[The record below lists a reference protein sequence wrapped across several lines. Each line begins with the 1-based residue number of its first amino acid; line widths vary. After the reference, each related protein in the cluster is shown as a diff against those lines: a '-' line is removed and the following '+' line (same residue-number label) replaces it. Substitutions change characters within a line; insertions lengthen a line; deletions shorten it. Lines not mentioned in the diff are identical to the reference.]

1 MKNILELNHS
11 ELKEFLLKNKSYV
24 NFDMPPYFDFSNLL
38 NEISSNIWNNIN
50 ILDFFKT
57 WEKPTDYEDVNYTF
71 LNNKDWNYEWRPL
84 QIIHPFLYVF
94 LVNTL
99 SNEANWNKIK
109 ERFTYFKSNNLVEC
123 ISIPVVSE
131 SRNTDKWEQIMN
143 WWSHFEQESIILWL
157 DYKYLLETDITDCYS
172 SFYTHSVSWAI
183 HDKEFIKTG
192 NNRNKKSLIWNKIDI
207 QLMNMSNWQTNWI
220 PQWSILM
227 DFIAEI
233 ILWYADSLLS
243 NKIRDSN
250 IDINS
255 FKILRYRDDY
265 RIFTNNKEN
274 WENILK
280 ILTEVLH
287 WLWLKLSKWKTN
299 ISDDIVKLSIKK
311 DKYHLIQNL
320 TYNKTL
326 IKKLFFIKSIA
337 NDFPNSW
344 IIINLL
350 DNFNKDLLSNSEIE
364 ENILVLTS
372 IIVDIMIRNPRT
384 YSLATTI
391 LSRFISEIEEA
402 TIKEDTIKKILEKF
416 KQIPNTGHLE
426 IWLQRI
432 IIKLWYDINFEE
444 KLCKMV
450 DDNSINIWES
460 SWLINEV
467 KNIITNTNIIDNDII
482 AELDEVIDKDEVS
495 IFWY

>member
-1 MKNILELNHS
+1 
-11 ELKEFLLKNKSYV
+11 
-24 NFDMPPYFDFSNLL
+24 
-38 NEISSNIWNNIN
+38 
-50 ILDFFKT
+50 
-57 WEKPTDYEDVNYTF
+57 
-71 LNNKDWNYEWRPL
+71 
-84 QIIHPFLYVF
+84 
-94 LVNTL
+94 
-99 SNEANWNKIK
+99 
-109 ERFTYFKSNNLVEC
+109 
-123 ISIPVVSE
+123 
-131 SRNTDKWEQIMN
+131 
-143 WWSHFEQESIILWL
+143 
-157 DYKYLLETDITDCYS
+157 
-172 SFYTHSVSWAI
+172 
-183 HDKEFIKTG
+183 
-192 NNRNKKSLIWNKIDI
+192 
-207 QLMNMSNWQTNWI
+207 MSNWQTNWI

-233 ILWYADSLLS
+233 ILWYADLLLS
-243 NKIRDSN
+243 NEIRESN

-265 RIFTNNKEN
+265 RIFTNNREN

-299 ISDDIVKLSIKK
+299 ISDDIVKASIKK
-311 DKYHLIQNL
+311 DKYYLIQNL

-326 IKKLFFIKSIA
+326 IKKLFFIKSIS

-350 DNFNKDLLSNSEIE
+350 NNFNKNLLDNNDIE

-391 LSRFISEIEEA
+391 LSRFISEIDEA
-402 TIKEDTIKKILEKF
+402 TTKEETIKKILEKF
-416 KQIPNTGHLE
+416 KQIPNTWHLE

-432 IIKLWYDINFEE
+432 IVKLWYDINFEE
-444 KLCKMV
+444 KLCKMIG
-450 DDNSINIWES
+450 DNTINIWES

-467 KNIITNTNIIDNDII
+467 KYIITNTNIIDNEII
-482 AELDEVIDKDEVS
+482 NELDEVIDKDEVS
-495 IFWY
+495 IFWYE